1 MTHMTL
7 SMTDRQPSRFLAGLR
22 NLFTIVRVETAYQR
36 TRRELEALDDRTL
49 ADIGISRGMIDDVAR
64 SAMEMSDDYK
74 RI

>member
-7 SMTDRQPSRFLAGLR
+7 SAADRQPFRFFAALR
-22 NLFTIVRVETAYQR
+22 ALFSTVRVETEYQR

-49 ADIGISRGMIDDVAR
+49 ADIGLTRGMIDDVAR
-64 SAMEMSDDYK
+64 GAVFLNDDYK